1 MNAMMNE
8 QYAAIGMLEFTS
20 IAAGME
26 AADRMVKAAGIEPV
40 FFKTV
45 CPGKFL
51 AAVAGDVAAVA
62 ASLEAGRNA
71 ALPVLA
77 DWFLIP
83 NIHREVIAALSG
95 TGPHVDREALGII
108 ETFSAAS
115 IIVAA
120 DAAIKAAEVRI
131 MDVRIALGLGG
142 KGYALFCGDV
152 AAVRAAVDA
161 GAERASESGLLV
173 AKVVIPRPAE
183 RFFEHLL

>member
-1 MNAMMNE
+1 MHENHASV
-8 QYAAIGMLEFTS
+8 GMLEFTS

-26 AADRMVKAAGIEPV
+26 AADRMVKAAEVEPL

-51 AAVAGDVAAVA
+51 AAVTGNVAAVA
-62 ASLEAGRNA
+62 ASVEAGRDTTPHA
-71 ALPVLA
+71 VA

-95 TGPHVDREALGII
+95 MIPSVDREAVGII

-120 DAAIKAAEVRI
+120 DAAVKAAEVRV

-152 AAVRAAVDA
+152 AAVQAAVEA
-161 GAERASESGLLV
+161 GAQRASESGLFV

-183 RFFEHLL
+183 SFFEQLL

>member
-1 MNAMMNE
+1 MMHE
-8 QYAAIGMLEFTS
+8 QHASVGMIEFTS

-26 AADRMVKAAGIEPV
+26 AADRMVKAADVEAL

-51 AAVAGDVAAVA
+51 AAVTGNVAAVA
-62 ASLEAGRNA
+62 ASIEAGRDTA
-71 ALPVLA
+71 PHTVA

-83 NIHREVIAALSG
+83 NIHSEVIAALSG
-95 TGPHVDREALGII
+95 TVPPVDREPLGII

-120 DAAIKAAEVRI
+120 DAAVKAAAVRV

-142 KGYALFCGDV
+142 KGYALFCGDG
-152 AAVRAAVDA
+152 AAVQAAVEA
-161 GAERASESGLLV
+161 GAQRVSESGLLV

-183 RFFEHLL
+183 RFFESLL

>member
-1 MNAMMNE
+1 M
-8 QYAAIGMLEFTS
+8 IEFIS

-26 AADRMVKAAGIEPV
+26 AADRMVKAAEV
-40 FFKTV
+40 EVLFFKTV

-51 AAVAGDVAAVA
+51 AAITGNVAAVA
-62 ASLEAGRNA
+62 ASVEAGRNTA
-71 ALPVLA
+71 PHTVA

-95 TGPHVDREALGII
+95 ADSPAGCESLGII
-108 ETFSAAS
+108 ETFSAAA

-120 DAAIKAAEVRI
+120 DAAVKAAAVRV

-142 KGYALFCGDV
+142 KGYALFCGEV
-152 AAVRAAVDA
+152 AAVQAAVEA
-161 GAERASESGLLV
+161 GAQHASESGLLA

-183 RFFEHLL
+183 SFFESLL

>member
-1 MNAMMNE
+1 MNE
-8 QYAAIGMLEFTS
+8 KYAAIGMLEFTS

-26 AADRMVKAAGIEPV
+26 AADRMVKAAEV
-40 FFKTV
+40 EALFFKTV

-51 AAVAGDVAAVA
+51 AAVSGDVAAVS
-62 ASLEAGRNA
+62 ASVEAGKELA
-71 ALPVLA
+71 PHTVA

-83 NIHREVIAALSG
+83 NIHREVIAGLSG
-95 TGPHVDREALGII
+95 TGPLVEREALGII

-120 DAAIKAAEVRI
+120 DAAVKAAEVRI

-152 AAVRAAVDA
+152 AAVQAAVDA
-161 GAERASESGLLV
+161 GAQRASESGLLV

-183 RFFEHLL
+183 HFFEQLL

>member
-1 MNAMMNE
+1 MMNE
-8 QYAAIGMLEFTS
+8 NCAALGMLEFTG
-20 IAAGME
+20 IASGME
-26 AADRMVKAAGIEPV
+26 AADRMVKAAEVEPL

-51 AAVAGDVAAVA
+51 AAVAGDVAAVS
-62 ASLEAGRNA
+62 ASVEAGRA
-71 ALPVLA
+71 VAPHTVA

-83 NIHREVIAALSG
+83 NIHREVIAALAG
-95 TGPHVDREALGII
+95 TGAQVDRAALGII

-115 IIVAA
+115 LISAA
-120 DAAIKAAEVRI
+120 DAAVKAAEVRI

-152 AAVRAAVDA
+152 AAVQAAVEA
-161 GAERASESGLLV
+161 GAQRASESGLFV

-183 RFFEHLL
+183 SFFEQLL

>member
-1 MNAMMNE
+1 MMNE

-20 IAAGME
+20 IALGME
-26 AADRMVKAAGIEPV
+26 AADRMVKAADIQAV

-62 ASLEAGRNA
+62 ASLDAGRDA
-71 ALPVLA
+71 ASAVIA

-95 TGPHVDREALGII
+95 TGPQVDRAALGII

-115 IIVAA
+115 SILAA
-120 DAAIKAAEVRI
+120 DAAVKAAKVRI
-131 MDVRIALGLGG
+131 MDLRIALGLGG
-142 KGYALFCGDV
+142 KGYALLCGDV

-161 GAERASESGLLV
+161 GAERAAESGLLV

>member
-1 MNAMMNE
+1 MRENHASV
-8 QYAAIGMLEFTS
+8 GMLEFTS

-26 AADRMVKAAGIEPV
+26 AADRMVKAAEIDPL

-51 AAVAGDVAAVA
+51 AAVTGDVAAVA
-62 ASLEAGRNA
+62 ASVEAGRDTA
-71 ALPVLA
+71 PYAVA

-95 TGPHVDREALGII
+95 MVPPGERASIGII

-120 DAAIKAAEVRI
+120 DAAVKAAEVRI
-131 MDVRIALGLGG
+131 MDLRIALGLGG
-142 KGYALFCGDV
+142 KGYAIFCGDV
-152 AAVRAAVDA
+152 AAVQAAVEAGAQRAA
-161 GAERASESGLLV
+161 ESGLLT

-183 RFFEHLL
+183 SFFEQLL

>member
-1 MNAMMNE
+1 MMNE
-8 QYAAIGMLEFTS
+8 NCAAIGMLEFTS
-20 IAAGME
+20 IAMGME
-26 AADRMVKAAGIEPV
+26 AADRMVKAAEVEPV

-51 AAVAGDVAAVA
+51 AAVSGDVAAVS
-62 ASLEAGRNA
+62 ASVEAGRA
-71 ALPVLA
+71 VAPHTVA

-83 NIHREVIAALSG
+83 NIHREVIAALAG
-95 TGPHVDREALGII
+95 TGPLVQREALGII

-120 DAAIKAAEVRI
+120 DAAVKAAKVRI

-152 AAVRAAVDA
+152 AAVRASVDA
-161 GAERASESGLLV
+161 GGERAAESGLFV
-173 AKVVIPRPAE
+173 AKVVIPRPAAS
-183 RFFEHLL
+183 FFEQLL

>member
-1 MNAMMNE
+1 MNE
-8 QYAAIGMLEFTS
+8 NHAAVGMLEFTS

-26 AADRMVKAAGIEPV
+26 AADRMVKTAEVEAL

-51 AAVAGDVAAVA
+51 AAVSGDVAAVS
-62 ASLEAGRNA
+62 ASVEAGREPA
-71 ALPVLA
+71 PHTVA

-83 NIHREVIAALSG
+83 NIRREVIAALAG
-95 TGPHVDREALGII
+95 TSPCVERNALGII

-120 DAAIKAAEVRI
+120 DAAVKAANVRI
-131 MDVRIALGLGG
+131 MDVRAAVGLGG

-161 GAERASESGLLV
+161 GAHRAAESGLFV
-173 AKVVIPRPAE
+173 AKVVIPNPAE
-183 RFFEHLL
+183 SFFAQLL

>member
-1 MNAMMNE
+1 MMNE
-8 QYAAIGMLEFTS
+8 KYAALGMLEFTS

-26 AADRMVKAAGIEPV
+26 AADRMMKTAEVEPV

-51 AAVAGDVAAVA
+51 AAVAGDVAAVS
-62 ASLEAGRNA
+62 ASLEAGRD
-71 ALPVLA
+71 LVTHTLA
-77 DWFLIP
+77 DWCLLP
-83 NIHREVIAALSG
+83 HIHREVIAALAG
-95 TGPHVDREALGII
+95 TSPVIDRGALGII

-115 IIVAA
+115 IIVAS
-120 DAAIKAAEVRI
+120 DAAVKAAEVQI

-161 GAERASESGLLV
+161 GAQRASESGLFV

-183 RFFEHLL
+183 NFFEHLL

>member
-1 MNAMMNE
+1 MRENHAS
-8 QYAAIGMLEFTS
+8 IGMLEFTG

-26 AADRMVKAAGIEPV
+26 AADRMVKAADVEAL

-51 AAVAGDVAAVA
+51 AAVTGNVAAVA
-62 ASLEAGRNA
+62 ASIEAGRDTA
-71 ALPVLA
+71 PYAVA

-95 TGPHVDREALGII
+95 MVPLVDREALGII

-115 IIVAA
+115 IIAAA
-120 DAAIKAAEVRI
+120 DAAVKAAEVRI

-152 AAVRAAVDA
+152 AAVQAAVEA
-161 GAERASESGLLV
+161 GAQHASESGLLV

-183 RFFEHLL
+183 SFFEQLL

>member
-1 MNAMMNE
+1 MMNGNC
-8 QYAAIGMLEFTS
+8 AAIGMLEFTG

-26 AADRMVKAAGIEPV
+26 AADRMVKAAVIEPV

-51 AAVAGDVAAVA
+51 AAVAGDVAAV
-62 ASLEAGRNA
+62 SSSVEAGRDLA
-71 ALPVLA
+71 SHLVA
-77 DWFLIP
+77 DWFVIP
-83 NIHREVIAALSG
+83 NIHREVIAVLSG
-95 TGPHVDREALGII
+95 TGPSVARAALGII

-120 DAAIKAAEVRI
+120 DAAVKAAKVRI
-131 MDVRIALGLGG
+131 MDVRIALGIGG

-161 GAERASESGLLV
+161 GGQRASESGLLV
-173 AKVVIPRPAE
+173 AQVVIPRPAE
-183 RFFEHLL
+183 SFFERLL

>member
-1 MNAMMNE
+1 MMHENH
-8 QYAAIGMLEFTS
+8 AAIGMLEFTS

-26 AADRMVKAAGIEPV
+26 AADRMVKAAGVEPV

-51 AAVAGDVAAVA
+51 AAVTGGVAAVS
-62 ASLEAGRNA
+62 ASVEAGRDVA
-71 ALPVLA
+71 PHAVA

-95 TGPHVDREALGII
+95 TSPFVERDALGII
-108 ETFSAAS
+108 ETFSVAS

-120 DAAIKAAEVRI
+120 DAAVKAAEVRV

-142 KGYALFCGDV
+142 KGYALFSGNV
-152 AAVRAAVDA
+152 AAVQAAVDA
-161 GAERASESGLLV
+161 GAQRASESGLFV

-183 RFFEHLL
+183 SFFEHLL

>member
-1 MNAMMNE
+1 MNE
-8 QYAAIGMLEFTS
+8 NRAAVGMLEFTS

-26 AADRMVKAAGIEPV
+26 AADRMVKTAKVEPI

-51 AAVAGDVAAVA
+51 AAVAGDVAAVS
-62 ASLEAGRNA
+62 ASVEAGRDIA
-71 ALPVLA
+71 PHTVA

-83 NIHREVIAALSG
+83 NIHREVIAALCG
-95 TGPHVDREALGII
+95 IGPQVDRESLGII

-120 DAAIKAAEVRI
+120 DAAVKAAEVRI
-131 MDVRIALGLGG
+131 MDVRIAMGLGG

-152 AAVRAAVDA
+152 AAVQAAVDA
-161 GAERASESGLLV
+161 GAQRASESGLFV

-183 RFFEHLL
+183 SFFEHLL

>member
-1 MNAMMNE
+1 MNE
-8 QYAAIGMLEFTS
+8 NYAAVGMLEFTS

-26 AADRMVKAAGIEPV
+26 AADRMVKAAEVEPV

-51 AAVAGDVAAVA
+51 AAVAGDVAAVS
-62 ASLEAGRNA
+62 ASVEAGRGLA
-71 ALPVLA
+71 PHTVA

-83 NIHREVIAALSG
+83 NIRREVIAALYG
-95 TGPHVDREALGII
+95 TGPLVDREALGII

-120 DAAIKAAEVRI
+120 DAAVKAANVQV

-152 AAVRAAVDA
+152 AAVQAAVDA
-161 GAERASESGLLV
+161 GAQHALESGLFV

-183 RFFEHLL
+183 SFFEQLL